1 MRARLRRRHWRAE
14 RRARTPSEAA
24 ASMSG
29 ISSLSSMLEVSGRHH
44 APDTDDPC
52 ASHDHAMV
60 FHSCVCAEILFKGW
74 NTSNELQLFG
84 SALAIFAASVLYE
97 GFKYWR
103 ESLPRPQ
110 EKQRAGMWSRAHSL
124 QTALHAVQATL
135 SYMLMLVFMT
145 YNVWLCLA
153 VVLGLTLGYY
163 LFGWRRAA
171 LDDLTEHCH

>member
-1 MRARLRRRHWRAE
+1 
-14 RRARTPSEAA
+14 
-24 ASMSG
+24 MSG
-29 ISSLSSMLEVSGRHH
+29 IWSLSSMSEVARHH
-44 APDTDDPC
+44 APDADDPC
-52 ASHDHAMV
+52 ATHDHAMV

-84 SALAIFAASVLYE
+84 SALVIFLAGVLYE
-97 GFKYWR
+97 AFKWWR
-103 ESLPRPQ
+103 ESLPRAP
-110 EKQRAGMWSRAHSL
+110 EKGPASMWSRAHSV
-124 QTALHAVQATL
+124 QAALHAVQATL
-135 SYMLMLVFMT
+135 SYLLMLVFMT